1 MGGENKSEVTVFFI
15 DVIRHM
21 PVVTYSHE
29 SYSQK
34 AMREMDHLQSQ
45 HSETLSL
52 LSLPNTSFIIFA
64 LCKNILCPPGGDLRS
79 DSHRAISLR

>member
-1 MGGENKSEVTVFFI
+1 
-15 DVIRHM
+15 
-21 PVVTYSHE
+21 
-29 SYSQK
+29 
-34 AMREMDHLQSQ
+34 MREMDHLQSQ